1 MLEVK
6 SITAAKGA
14 PARSLAGD
22 WGVLGADLCFQVREA
37 WRRPSE
43 SSLRRSGAPPS
54 RRSQSPSTAVVAK
67 EKRDE
72 KRNAKRAGKKGLRD
86 MSGDNLDASEAASRA
101 GGCPRSEVGNSEGR
115 RQKGGPEGP
124 PLRIS
129 ELEENL
135 LGLLARAREEAV
147 VDLEGEGAQAGAVM
161 PGDVSA
167 ALEHGSHCDD
177 FPGGIGADIC
187 E

>member
-1 MLEVK
+1 MK
-6 SITAAKGA
+6 SITAVEGRRAEALATGGASVDGASGPLVAVKNEAEPEAESAKGA

-22 WGVLGADLCFQVREA
+22 WGVLGADLRFGEGGVEA
-37 WRRPSE
+37 
-43 SSLRRSGAPPS
+43 
-54 RRSQSPSTAVVAK
+54 AVGV
-67 EKRDE
+67 EF
-72 KRNAKRAGKKGLRD
+72 
-86 MSGDNLDASEAASRA
+86 EAASRA

-115 RQKGGPEGP
+115 RQKGGPERP

-177 FPGGIGADIC
+177 FPGGIGADIR